1 LCLAVSAACLT
12 SVGLYAVCRTVQAA
26 LLPVPSLAAPALIIA
41 GGHAAYFWRAW
52 TVSYAGVMVGFLAF
66 AVAPAHEACLAR
78 GMVRALSIAVPVL
91 VVQAIILP

>member
-1 LCLAVSAACLT
+1 MCLAVSAACLT